1 MYLQCVLISTGKSQ
15 AEKVTEDLKNTL
27 RIKSLEDVLKTT
39 EYRNDVRLVK
49 HLIDSGLTE
58 ESLSDNKWLK
68 QKAAMCEVQ
77 TVLVSPLRKAMQTCL
92 DLYWESHQVN
102 IVIEPRLAD
111 RVNSAAAIGDDI
123 DELIKKFK
131 GPVDRTRLDKNRNWF
146 IEFGQPNSEIDES
159 KGVQLECLRLM

>member
-1 MYLQCVLISTGKSQ
+1 MLISTGKSQ

-27 RIKSLEDVLKTT
+27 RIKSLEDVLKTR

-77 TVLVSPLRKAMQTCL
+77 TVLVSPLRKAM
-92 DLYWESHQVN
+92 
-102 IVIEPRLAD
+102 
-111 RVNSAAAIGDDI
+111 
-123 DELIKKFK
+123 
-131 GPVDRTRLDKNRNWF
+131 
-146 IEFGQPNSEIDES
+146 
-159 KGVQLECLRLM
+159 